1 MPLITDLPC
10 SVDSVGTCHRGTNI
24 LKTKNYRHIH
34 YPLISFTTIGGGVRK
49 LVNNSHLEYELWF
62 EELSW
67 TSGLLLPL
75 SDEDLPQEGLR
86 PQNRQAIFFVIMPS
100 VDSFCSMIMPF
111 RLGNPWTIVA
121 QDNALGLMYG
131 LCLLYEEVLEI
142 FQLDDPAAQRH
153 LSASSGT
160 GAFIPGNS
168 TLIFLGG
175 GSGSLFSRISPSSV
189 SSSISS
195 SANIVI
201 PEGISSLSGSK
212 KYQGIT
218 N

>member
-1 MPLITDLPC
+1 MGFGCWKNHPWDFGELKLESGSE
-10 SVDSVGTCHRGTNI
+10 SVSV
-24 LKTKNYRHIH
+24 
-34 YPLISFTTIGGGVRK
+34 
-49 LVNNSHLEYELWF
+49 
-62 EELSW
+62 
-67 TSGLLLPL
+67 
-75 SDEDLPQEGLR
+75 
-86 PQNRQAIFFVIMPS
+86 A
-100 VDSFCSMIMPF
+100 MIMRL
-111 RLGNPWTIVA
+111 RLGNSLDNVA
-121 QDNALGLMYG
+121 SRIMLSGLMYG
-131 LCLLYEEVLEI
+131 YAYCMRSLEIFQLDDPVCRTAIYLHPLEVLEI